1 MALTPVPTISPALP
15 PAPNPADEEAVFDAT
30 AYAWSNALPGFGSDV
45 KAIGDATYAN
55 AQWAQTKAGEAATQ
69 AGLATT
75 NGAAQVALAAAQVS
89 IAAGHASNAETSA
102 NNAAESATAASE
114 SATEAAGLVE
124 KYQGALDADPVLDKS
139 GGPLTDGDW
148 YVSTVTGLIRA
159 YTVVGGWVNGISTS
173 TGVSSVN
180 GLTGD
185 IKWIVDESSSQTVSN
200 KSISADTNT
209 INGVAVSSFVISNS
223 SGKIDGSAAQKAIPA
238 GAVVGTNDSQTL
250 TNKTISADS
259 NTISGIA
266 ASSFV
271 LSNASGNLDG
281 SASQK
286 AIPSG
291 VVVGTTDAQT
301 LTNKTL
307 TSPSINNPTVATPTI
322 TGTKEIR
329 VAVAESNLDLATGNC
344 FTKTITATTT
354 FTLSNVPAAGTMVS
368 FILELT
374 NAGSQTVNLWA
385 GIKWDGGAAPSPL
398 PAAGVSILGFYTH
411 DGGTTWRGMLLAKDS
426 K

>member
-1 MALTPVPTISPALP
+1 MPLTPVPTIDPALP
-15 PAPNPADEEAVFDAT
+15 PAPNPADEEAAFDSA
-30 AYAWSNALPGFGSDV
+30 AYSWSEALPGFGADV
-45 KAIGDATYAN
+45 KSIGDATYTN
-55 AQWAQTKAGEAATQ
+55 AQWAKEKAAEAAE
-69 AGLATT
+69 LASSV
-75 NGAAQVALAAAQVS
+75 GDSAAA
-89 IAAGHASNAETSA
+89 AAAS
-102 NNAAESATAASE
+102 AESASDSAAEAASL
-114 SATEAAGLVE
+114 TER
-124 KYQGALDADPVLDKS
+124 YQGALAADPALDKS

-159 YTVVGGWVNGISTS
+159 YTVAGEWVNGISTS
-173 TGVSSVN
+173 AGVSSVN
-180 GLTGD
+180 GETGD
-185 IKWIVDESSSQTVSN
+185 VTGIVDESSAQTVSN
-200 KSISADTNT
+200 KTISADANI
-209 INGVAVSSFVISNS
+209 INGLAASSFVISSS
-223 SGKIDGSAAQKAIPA
+223 SGEIDGSASQKAIPA
-238 GAVVGTNDSQTL
+238 GAVVGTSDSQTL

-271 LSNASGNLDG
+271 LSNASGNVDG
-281 SASQK
+281 SAAQK
-286 AIPSG
+286 AIPAG

-307 TSPSINNPTVATPTI
+307 TSPSISSPAVATPTI

-329 VAVAESNLDLATGNC
+329 VAVAASNIDLATGNY

-354 FTLSNVPAAGTMVS
+354 FTLSSVPPAGTTAS

-385 GIKWDGGAAPSPL
+385 GVKWGGGAAPSPL
-398 PAAGVSILGFYTH
+398 TTAGVDILGFYTH
-411 DGGTTWRGMLLAKDS
+411 DGGVTWRGMLLAKDS